1 MKKIKR
7 MTCGLLPLLAGAAVL
22 IEHYTV
28 PNAQAVSGTLPVFI
42 GILMCGVLI
51 LTLLSI
57 QSSSVL
63 NWLRDRS
70 ARYTAIFLIFLV
82 LDVLTQKTGI
92 FGPPMFPSP
101 DRLLAELVLDR
112 SILLDCAGNS
122 LKLLFTGYF
131 WGMLIGLLTG
141 IPAGR
146 SRKARYWIAPILR
159 VLAPIPSVTWMALF
173 FVLSKSLFQGCVAM
187 VAYSVWYPVASGIMR
202 GILQVD
208 HAYIEAAQTLGAS
221 SEWKILRYVTLPSV
235 LPCLFQGKLNHRSSL
250 PRSRSENQAGGERGM
265 SQPTIRKQRIRRSSV
280 KVRLIVFGTLA
291 VLLILF
297 SVFSEQLTP
306 YDPYLQDLSNAKAPP
321 SAEHLLGTDRYG
333 RDMLSR
339 VIVGSRT
346 SIFST
351 LLLVAVITVLG
362 TAVGVFCGWN
372 GRWMDTVLMRIS
384 DMFLAFPGLV
394 FALAVAGS
402 LGGGLQNAILALAA
416 ISWPKYARIARSQ
429 TLAQKETVWMKAAKL
444 SGSSSGKLIFKHILP
459 NIIGPILVTAMLDI
473 GTMMME
479 LAALSFLGLG
489 AKPPT
494 AEWGSMMS
502 DTRSLM
508 TTSPWITFSPGIA
521 IFISVM
527 VFNLLGDTIRDY
539 ADPKSRGR

>member
-1 MKKIKR
+1 
-7 MTCGLLPLLAGAAVL
+7 
-22 IEHYTV
+22 
-28 PNAQAVSGTLPVFI
+28 
-42 GILMCGVLI
+42 
-51 LTLLSI
+51 
-57 QSSSVL
+57 
-63 NWLRDRS
+63 
-70 ARYTAIFLIFLV
+70 
-82 LDVLTQKTGI
+82 
-92 FGPPMFPSP
+92 
-101 DRLLAELVLDR
+101 
-112 SILLDCAGNS
+112 
-122 LKLLFTGYF
+122 
-131 WGMLIGLLTG
+131 
-141 IPAGR
+141 
-146 SRKARYWIAPILR
+146 
-159 VLAPIPSVTWMALF
+159 
-173 FVLSKSLFQGCVAM
+173 
-187 VAYSVWYPVASGIMR
+187 
-202 GILQVD
+202 
-208 HAYIEAAQTLGAS
+208 
-221 SEWKILRYVTLPSV
+221 
-235 LPCLFQGKLNHRSSL
+235 
-250 PRSRSENQAGGERGM
+250 M

-372 GRWMDTVLMRIS
+372 GCWMDTVLMRIS

-402 LGGGLQNAILALAA
+402 LGGGLQNAIIALAA

-479 LAALSFLGLG
+479 LAALSFLSLG